1 MCNADQLECEED
13 TGKRG
18 VFIVIEGLDGSG
30 KTTQANMLS
39 KRLCSKHDVICTAEP
54 SRYKTGRFIRER
66 CLYDEK
72 RLPVEAE
79 ALLFAADRVEH
90 VQKEIL
96 PALKEGKIV
105 VCDRYLY
112 STLAYQGSAGLSLD
126 WIRTINAAALQPD
139 LAVFIDMPPERV
151 LERLRRKK
159 SVMETLET
167 QLKVR
172 EIYLKFVEKGELA
185 MIDGDRLKEAVA
197 EDLYRKVLGFLKGA

>member
-1 MCNADQLECEED
+1 
-13 TGKRG
+13 
-18 VFIVIEGLDGSG
+18 
-30 KTTQANMLS
+30 
-39 KRLCSKHDVICTAEP
+39 
-54 SRYKTGRFIRER
+54 
-66 CLYDEK
+66 
-72 RLPVEAE
+72 
-79 ALLFAADRVEH
+79 
-90 VQKEIL
+90 L

-167 QLKVR
+167 QQKVR